1 MSRKPPMRSASSPA
15 GAGSIAALPPA
26 IGITGTDTAVGK
38 TTVAAALAAR
48 LTRDGR
54 RVGVFKPVE
63 TGVGPG
69 TTPRDAALLRDAAG
83 AIDPLEAVCP
93 YWFDE
98 PLAPLVAAERAN
110 RAIDLAVLDQALGRV
125 ATGRDAVIVE
135 GAGGLLVPITDTLLF
150 DGLFQ
155 RWHLD
160 LVIVAA
166 NRLGVLNHTLLTV
179 RAAEAAGLRIAAVV
193 LNTVAAAADTAE
205 RTNAAVLQ
213 RLLPGH
219 RILSFPYV
227 VNSRHI
233 PSLAEAARSCDL
245 QSVVPLP
252 PPLSTSPHP
261 VVAS

>member
-1 MSRKPPMRSASSPA
+1 MSPKPQTRPASPA
-15 GAGSIAALPPA
+15 DGAPDSMPNLPPA

-54 RVGVFKPVE
+54 RVGVLKPIE
-63 TGVGPG
+63 TGVAHG
-69 TTPRDAALLRDAAG
+69 TTPRDAALLREAAG
-83 AIDPLEAVCP
+83 AIDPLDAVCP
-93 YWFDE
+93 YWFEE

-110 RAIDLAVLDQALGRV
+110 RAIDLGLLDAAFARV
-125 ATGRDAVIVE
+125 TTGRDLAIVE
-135 GAGGLLVPITDTLLF
+135 GAGGLLVPITEALLF

-160 LVIVAA
+160 LVVVAA

-179 RAAEAAGLRIAAVV
+179 RAAEAAGIRIAAIV
-193 LNTVAAAADTAE
+193 LNTITAPADTAE

-219 RILSFPYV
+219 RVISFPYV

-245 QSVVPLP
+245 QSVVSLP
-252 PPLSTSPHP
+252 ASLHP
-261 VVAS
+261 VAPS